1 MEDLEFEQ
9 TRKALEARSRQL
21 KKGARGNK
29 KNAAE
34 AIADEEVNILYMK
47 NLLEITSA

>member
-1 MEDLEFEQ
+1 MEDLKFEQ

-21 KKGARGNK
+21 KKEAKGNK

-34 AIADEEVNILYMK
+34 AITDEEVKILYMK
-47 NLLEITSA
+47 NLLGITSA